1 MSAPARSSRR
11 TGRPRRAAR
20 ATLGALGLAAAG
32 VVLAA
37 GPAAAHVVVETVE
50 PRGDG
55 TTTLTL
61 TFDHGC
67 DGEPTDAL
75 SVTMPDGVEA
85 LAAGQ
90 PEGWTSRVSDDAVSW
105 EGDPVPDGE
114 RAAFTV
120 DVRVTGEVG
129 QSFVLPAQQ
138 SCPSGASHAWT
149 DTDPSGA
156 HPAPTFVATAAT
168 LAEPTAP
175 GGPGAAPGP
184 APTPLGPLVGVV
196 VGVSVAA
203 GAGGAWAVRARGR
216 GTG

>member
-1 MSAPARSSRR
+1 MNGPHRR
-11 TGRPRRAAR
+11 GR
-20 ATLGALGLAAAG
+20 ATRAGGTALAVLTLATVAVAA
-32 VVLAA
+32 AA

-55 TTTLTL
+55 TATLTL

-67 DGEPTDAL
+67 DGEATYAL
-75 SVTMPDGVEA
+75 AVAMPDGVEV

-90 PEGWTSRVSDDAVSW
+90 PEGWTSEVAGDAVRW

-129 QSFVLPAQQ
+129 QSFVLPAEQ
-138 SCPSGASHAWT
+138 SCPSGASYAWT

-156 HPAPTFVATAAT
+156 HPAPSFVATAAT
-168 LAEPTAP
+168 LAPPTVPAP
-175 GGPGAAPGP
+175 SSGAD
-184 APTPLGPLVGVV
+184 PTPLGPLLAVV
-196 VGVSVAA
+196 VGTSVVA
-203 GAGGAWAVRARGR
+203 GAGGAWAARARSR
-216 GTG
+216 RTG

>member
-1 MSAPARSSRR
+1 MSAPTRSSRR
-11 TGRPRRAAR
+11 TGRAPHGAR
-20 ATLGALGLAAAG
+20 ATLGALGVAAAG

-37 GPAAAHVVVETVE
+37 GPAAAHVIVETVE

-55 TTTLTL
+55 TATLTL

-75 SVTMPDGVEA
+75 AVTMPDGVEA

-90 PEGWTSRVSDDAVSW
+90 PPGWTSEVSDGAVRW

-120 DVRVTGEVG
+120 DVRVRGEVG
-129 QSFVLPAQQ
+129 QSFALPAEQ
-138 SCPSGASHAWT
+138 SCPSGASFAWT
-149 DTDPSGA
+149 DTDPTGA

-168 LAEPTAP
+168 LAVPTVRR
-175 GGPGAAPGP
+175 GP
-184 APTPLGPLVGVV
+184 AEPAPMSLGPLVGVV
-196 VGVSVAA
+196 VGVSVVT
-203 GAGGAWAVRARGR
+203 GAGGAWAARARVR